1 MRIAVLGTGIVGRTL
16 AGKLDELGHDVV
28 VGTRDPDKTMASAD
42 TDYVG
47 NPPYSTW
54 AGEHPGVRL
63 ATFAD
68 AASAADL
75 VVNATSGSVS
85 LDVLTQAGEPNLSGK
100 VVVDVSNP
108 LDFAKGFPPTLFV
121 KDDDSLAE
129 QIQRAFPDARVVKTL
144 NTMTAA
150 VMVAPASPG
159 EQGTVFVSG
168 DDTGAKGEVA
178 ELLHSMGHEDVVDL
192 GDLTTARGA
201 EMILPLWLRV
211 MGSLGNPIF
220 NFKVVR

>member
-28 VGTRDPDKTMASAD
+28 VGTRDPSRTMASTE
-42 TDYVG
+42 TDYAG
-47 NPPYSTW
+47 NPPYPVW
-54 AGEHPGVRL
+54 AGDHTDVDL

-68 AASAADL
+68 ATAAAEL
-75 VVNATSGSVS
+75 VVNATNGAAALEILS
-85 LDVLTQAGEPNLSGK
+85 QAGEKNLSGK
-100 VVVDVSNP
+100 VLVDVSNP
-108 LDFAKGFPPTLFV
+108 LDFAQGFPPTLFV

-129 QIQRAFPDARVVKTL
+129 QIQRAFPEARVVKAL

-150 VMVAPASPG
+150 VMVAPDSPG
-159 EQGTVFVSG
+159 TQGTVFVSG
-168 DDTGAKGEVA
+168 DDNGAKSEVA
-178 ELLHSMGHEDVVDL
+178 ELLHSMGHDDVMDL

-201 EMILPLWLRV
+201 EMALPLWLRV
-211 MGSLGNPIF
+211 MGALGNPIF